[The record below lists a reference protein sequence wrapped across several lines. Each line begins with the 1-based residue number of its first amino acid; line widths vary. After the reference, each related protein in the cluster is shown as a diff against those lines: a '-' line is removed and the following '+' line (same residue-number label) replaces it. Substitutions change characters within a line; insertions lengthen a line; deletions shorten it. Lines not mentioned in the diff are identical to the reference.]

1 MKNAMCYKSPV
12 GILKIEGEE
21 NAITGL
27 YFVENEFASIG
38 TPSDEMKK
46 CEIQLDEYF
55 SGKRKE
61 FNLNLNPKGTD
72 FQLKVWSALQTVPY
86 GETQTYGYI
95 AKTINKQK
103 AVRAVGGANNRNP
116 ISIIIPCHRI
126 IGANGK
132 LVGYGGGLEVKEY
145 LLNLEKRE
153 NKDLR
158 ES

>member
-1 MKNAMCYKSPV
+1 MKKSLCYKSPV
-12 GILKIEGEE
+12 GVLKIEGEE

-27 YFVENEFASIG
+27 YFVKNKFECLG
-38 TPSDEMKK
+38 TPSDEMEK
-46 CEIQLDEYF
+46 CKIQLDEYF

-61 FNLNLNPKGTD
+61 FDLNLNPKGTA

-86 GETQTYGYI
+86 GKTQTYGYI
-95 AKTINKQK
+95 AKAINNPK

-132 LVGYGGGLEVKEY
+132 LVGYGGGVEVKKY
-145 LLNLEKRE
+145 LLNLEKQ
-153 NKDLR
+153 
-158 ES
+158 

>member
-1 MKNAMCYKSPV
+1 MKNVLCYKSPV
-12 GILKIEGEE
+12 GILKIEGEQ

-27 YFVENEFASIG
+27 YFVKNEFESIG
-38 TPSDEMKK
+38 IPLDEMGK
-46 CEIQLDEYF
+46 CKMQLDEYF

-61 FNLNLNPKGTD
+61 FNLNLNPKGTA
-72 FQLKVWSALQTVPY
+72 FQLKVWNALQTVPY

-95 AKTINKQK
+95 AKAINNPK

-145 LLNLEKRE
+145 LLNLEK
-153 NKDLR
+153 D
-158 ES
+158 S

>member
-1 MKNAMCYKSPV
+1 MKNTLYYKSPV

-27 YFVENEFASIG
+27 YFVENEFESIVA
-38 TPSDEMKK
+38 PSNEMEK
-46 CEIQLDEYF
+46 CRMQLDEYF

-61 FNLNLNPKGTD
+61 FNLNLNPKGTA

-86 GETQTYGYI
+86 GKTQTYGYI
-95 AKTINKQK
+95 AKAINNPK

-126 IGANGK
+126 IGKNGK

-145 LLNLEKRE
+145 LLNLEKQ
-153 NKDLR
+153 
-158 ES
+158 